1 MIQKNKRQRI
11 VICGA
16 TGFIGKNMLEYFSL
30 NKKFEVIEFIIKD
43 LNLRQKKNV
52 KWLQI
57 DLTDQKS

>member
-30 NKKFEVIEFIIKD
+30 NKKFEVIGVYNKKD
-43 LNLRQKKNV
+43 LNLRQKMSNGYK
-52 KWLQI
+52 
-57 DLTDQKS
+57 